1 MDIKKKSNLLLFSR
15 IGNTKQGILIMQQS
29 IGRKGGSKLE
39 TVTWKVFASTGKV
52 EDYLYYKGENSSLTT
67 DKKKDAYFLKQT
79 SEEAVWEEPLR

>member
-1 MDIKKKSNLLLFSR
+1 M
-15 IGNTKQGILIMQQS
+15 
-29 IGRKGGSKLE
+29 E

-67 DKKKDAYFLKQT
+67 DKKKDAYFPKQT